1 MWLLCDG
8 VPLRRTDGIEGNWPF
23 HELPLALFTTL
34 ASIGAGAFISL
45 AAAFFTAKFS
55 DGQLA
60 RIDKLTL
67 VPAIVVVVGFIAA
80 FFHLANP
87 MAAFGVFGGLGRSP
101 MSNELAVAMLF
112 AVAMATYVIMGLA
125 GKLGGARKGLVCA
138 TAVLAVLFAV
148 FMGLAYGMATIPTWS
163 TPWPVA
169 QMIGYALLGG
179 AAMGACVL
187 AFSDALDAAVDGTFK
202 SALIAF
208 AVIGAVL
215 AVAGLALMYSGAGS
229 VSNAFVAG
237 TDLAAGASGAF
248 YVAVACLI
256 LACAAVIAA
265 ALGKGGNAASAIAVI
280 LAFAGILAGRFVFY
294 ALQISVGISF

>member
-1 MWLLCDG
+1 MA
-8 VPLRRTDGIEGNWPF
+8 TAF

-45 AAAFFTAKFS
+45 AAAFFTTKFS

-187 AFSDALDAAVDGTFK
+187 AFSDTLDTAIDSSFRG
-202 SALIAF
+202 ALIAA

>member
-1 MWLLCDG
+1 MA
-8 VPLRRTDGIEGNWPF
+8 TAF

-187 AFSDALDAAVDGTFK
+187 AFSDTLGTAIDSSFRG
-202 SALIAF
+202 ALIAA

-215 AVAGLALMYSGAGS
+215 AVAGLALMYLGAGS

-237 TDLAAGASGAF
+237 TDLAADASGAF

>member
-1 MWLLCDG
+1 MA
-8 VPLRRTDGIEGNWPF
+8 TAF

-101 MSNELAVAMLF
+101 MSNELAVAILF

-169 QMIGYALLGG
+169 QRIGYALLGG

>member
-1 MWLLCDG
+1 MA
-8 VPLRRTDGIEGNWPF
+8 TAF

-265 ALGKGGNAASAIAVI
+265 ALGKGG
-280 LAFAGILAGRFVFY
+280 GRFVFY

>member
-1 MWLLCDG
+1 MA
-8 VPLRRTDGIEGNWPF
+8 TAF

-112 AVAMATYVIMGLA
+112 AVAMATYVIMGFA

-179 AAMGACVL
+179 
-187 AFSDALDAAVDGTFK
+187 AAVDGTFK

>member
-1 MWLLCDG
+1 MA
-8 VPLRRTDGIEGNWPF
+8 TAF

-187 AFSDALDAAVDGTFK
+187 AFSDTLGTAIDSSFRG
-202 SALIAF
+202 ALIAA

-215 AVAGLALMYSGAGS
+215 AVAGLALMYLGAGS

-237 TDLAAGASGAF
+237 TDLAADASGAF

-280 LAFAGILAGRFVFY
+280 LAFVGILAGRFVFY

>member
-1 MWLLCDG
+1 MA
-8 VPLRRTDGIEGNWPF
+8 TAF
-23 HELPLALFTTL
+23 HELPLALFATL

-125 GKLGGARKGLVCA
+125 GKLGGARKGLICA
-138 TAVLAVLFAV
+138 TAVLAVCRV
-148 FMGLAYGMATIPTWS
+148 H
-163 TPWPVA
+163 
-169 QMIGYALLGG
+169 
-179 AAMGACVL
+179 
-187 AFSDALDAAVDGTFK
+187 
-202 SALIAF
+202 
-208 AVIGAVL
+208 
-215 AVAGLALMYSGAGS
+215 GAGIRHGHDPD
-229 VSNAFVAG
+229 VV
-237 TDLAAGASGAF
+237 D
-248 YVAVACLI
+248 AVACRADDRLR
-256 LACAAVIAA
+256 LARRCGDGRLRAGVLGCARR
-265 ALGKGGNAASAIAVI
+265 GG
-280 LAFAGILAGRFVFY
+280 
-294 ALQISVGISF
+294 

>member
-1 MWLLCDG
+1 MAAA
-8 VPLRRTDGIEGNWPF
+8 F

-34 ASIGAGAFISL
+34 ASIGAGAFIAIAVAL
-45 AAAFFTAKFS
+45 FTTKFS
-55 DGQLA
+55 DEQLKK
-60 RIDKLTL
+60 IDKMAL

-112 AVAMATYVIMGLA
+112 AVVMAVYVIMGLA
-125 GKLGGARKGLVCA
+125 GKLGGARKGLACA
-138 TAVLAVLFAV
+138 TAVLALLFAV

-163 TPWPVA
+163 TPWPVV
-169 QMIGYALLGG
+169 QMLGYTLLGG

-187 AFSDALDAAVDGTFK
+187 ALSDALETAVKGSFK
-202 SALIAF
+202 SAFIAV
-208 AVIGAVL
+208 AVAGAVL
-215 AVAGLALMYSGAGS
+215 AIVGLAMMFTGAGS

-237 TDLAAGASGAF
+237 ADLTAGASGAF
-248 YVAVACLI
+248 YAAIACLVLACVAVAC
-256 LACAAVIAA
+256 A
-265 ALGKGGNAASAIAVI
+265 ALGKGGKASPALAVV

>member
-1 MWLLCDG
+1 MA
-8 VPLRRTDGIEGNWPF
+8 TAF

-125 GKLGGARKGLVCA
+125 GKLGGAHKGLVCA

-187 AFSDALDAAVDGTFK
+187 AFSDTLGTAIDSSFRG
-202 SALIAF
+202 ALIAA

-237 TDLAAGASGAF
+237 TYLAAGASGAF
-248 YVAVACLI
+248 YVAVACLS

>member
-1 MWLLCDG
+1 MA
-8 VPLRRTDGIEGNWPF
+8 TAF

-265 ALGKGGNAASAIAVI
+265 ALGKGGNAASAIAVL
-280 LAFAGILAGRFVFY
+280 LAFAGILAGRFVLY
-294 ALQISVGISF
+294 PLQISVGISF